1 MVWGAALRPL
11 RLDLPLRAS
20 RTSLDIRRPVNIHG
34 YFTAL
39 GHIIVIRGYNVSGFL
54 YGLIARPC
62 SPESQQDHQNLW
74 IDSLF
79 RV

>member
-1 MVWGAALRPL
+1 MAWGAALRPL

-20 RTSLDIRRPVNIHG
+20 RTSLDIGRPVNIHG

-39 GHIIVIRGYNVSGFL
+39 GHIIVIRGYNASGFL

-62 SPESQQDHQNLW
+62 SPESQHDLKNLW